1 MKNWEEV
8 NGSPFRFWLLA
19 VTAMLIFYTPEARS
33 PWFVFAFACACGV
46 GFNIRFRAGNVALR
60 AGGGGV
66 DAGRIAPLAL
76 YTKNS

>member
-33 PWFVFAFACACGV
+33 PWFVFAFACACELASIYGFVQGAWPFGLVGV
-46 GFNIRFRAGNVALR
+46 VWMLVASHR
-60 AGGGGV
+60 W
-66 DAGRIAPLAL
+66 R